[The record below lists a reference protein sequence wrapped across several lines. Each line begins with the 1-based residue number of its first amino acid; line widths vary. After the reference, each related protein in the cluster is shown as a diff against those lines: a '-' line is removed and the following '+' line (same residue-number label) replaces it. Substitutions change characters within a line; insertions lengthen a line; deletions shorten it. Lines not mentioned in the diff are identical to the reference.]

1 MLTEPE
7 GKGLA
12 AKKKGRCQKHGQSL
26 TCLLNG
32 IWSPKPRLCSD
43 DQLETQSLLWE
54 FLKKNIY
61 IWLVVEPTPQK
72 NMSSSVGMMTFPTEW
87 KNKGHVPN
95 HQPVFSEES
104 MATCSNC
111 LFPLDAVDRRH
122 FPSTIWIARTIEIIR
137 RLQCPTE
144 CQMRSTQEKTK
155 W

>member
-54 FLKKNIY
+54 FFKKKHLYLAGGWDYTSDKYEFVSWDDDI
-61 IWLVVEPTPQK
+61 
-72 NMSSSVGMMTFPTEW
+72 
-87 KNKGHVPN
+87 PN
-95 HQPVFSEES
+95 W
-104 MATCSNC
+104 M
-111 LFPLDAVDRRH
+111 
-122 FPSTIWIARTIEIIR
+122 
-137 RLQCPTE
+137 
-144 CQMRSTQEKTK
+144 EK
-155 W
+155 

>member
-1 MLTEPE
+1 MESGHPSHAY
-7 GKGLA
+7 A
-12 AKKKGRCQKHGQSL
+12 AMINWKLKVYCGNS
-26 TCLLNG
+26 
-32 IWSPKPRLCSD
+32 
-43 DQLETQSLLWE
+43 
-54 FLKKNIY
+54 LKKNIY
-61 IWLVVEPTPQK
+61 IWLVVETTPQI